1 MNWIPRGIKVTVQ
14 QSYGWTGLI
23 TTFHRRGVMK
33 ENVREQL
40 EVRFR
45 RAAVALVAIAA
56 VAAGTVHAS
65 PPNPVVVVPPTDLP
79 AMARQTGDAMLLH
92 ETVDGRIML
101 YIEQNQGARLATF
114 DVTDPLHIRGE
125 GSVHLDASGP
135 FDFVSPVGNRAE
147 LIRFRQGQEDAVL
160 NLPRVG
166 APKLMAIP
174 GLTLPRPISV
184 AGNNPFTVTRPTMD
198 APPAQDFGPID
209 TVLSYELNR
218 MFDVKQVRAQMT
230 RTDTGT
236 TFMLTED
243 GLYVTRR
250 PAVEWIHQL
259 IEIPPN

>member
-40 EVRFR
+40 EVRLR
-45 RAAVALVAIAA
+45 RAAVGLVAIAA
-56 VAAGTVHAS
+56 VAAGTVHAN

-92 ETVDGRIML
+92 ETIDGRIML

-114 DVTDPLHIRGE
+114 DVTNPLHIRGE

-135 FDFVSPVGNRAE
+135 FDFASPVGNQAE
-147 LIRFRQGQEDAVL
+147 LVRFRQGQEDAVL

-166 APKLMAIP
+166 APKLMAVP

-236 TFMLTED
+236 TFMPTED

-250 PAVEWIHQL
+250 PAVEWVHQL

>member
-65 PPNPVVVVPPTDLP
+65 PPNPVVVIPPTDLP

-92 ETVDGRIML
+92 ETIDGRIML

-125 GSVHLDASGP
+125 GSVHLDASEP
-135 FDFVSPVGNRAE
+135 FNFVSPVGNRAE

-230 RTDTGT
+230 RPDTGT
-236 TFMLTED
+236 AFMLTED